1 MCYFSVARNSKEMTM
16 ATAKHADRGE
26 GQLRTIL
33 IRASVVALT
42 LATAAIHASL
52 GGLLFL
58 MNAAGYAAL
67 ALGMVVPGPIAR
79 VRWLVRLALIGFT
92 LVTIGGWLLFGVRFP
107 LAYLSKAIE
116 AALVGLLALELW
128 QVDGGPLGLARRFRR
143 LVVDLVDL
151 VGSQGARA

>member
-1 MCYFSVARNSKEMTM
+1 M
-16 ATAKHADRGE
+16 ATLKHADRGE
-26 GQLRTIL
+26 GQVRTIL
-33 IRASVVALT
+33 IRGSIVALT

-58 MNAAGYAAL
+58 MNAAGYVAL
-67 ALGMVVPGPIAR
+67 ALAMVVPGPLAR

-107 LAYLSKAIE
+107 LAYLDKAIE

-128 QVDGGPLGLARRFRR
+128 QVDGGPMGLGRRFRR
-143 LVVDLVDL
+143 LVVDLV
-151 VGSQGARA
+151 GSPGAGA